1 MSHSTS
7 QALLPVARL
16 ACLACTALLASC
28 VSMAPPPPAASARD
42 ALGVVA
48 IAPAQ
53 FAPDSNFSTFAKGAG
68 AGAAKGAAITGGTMA
83 GSTAIAAASVPPMA
97 PVIVISGVLATAAVA
112 ATGAV
117 TGARVAVPAETARD
131 IDATITA
138 AVANLD
144 AQNALAQQLMTVLH
158 AEPWIRLAPRPVQGP
173 ARAAAAPDYAALR
186 AAGVDTVLEVA
197 ITEIGFESCG
207 PEFVRRL
214 SSACP
219 DDQSRRMVDLY
230 LSARARLVRVA
241 DGEELFLRRFR
252 YKSALREIPLWVA
265 RDGKL
270 LAEEFAHAYRELAE
284 RVRDEAFLRTPL
296 PLPAR
301 ESHGLLPGPD
311 NPNYGLCWLAPEYP
325 RAWPITI
332 PEVVSAPFKKPGDV
346 CPASGLHFASV
357 DSRRPTLRWSAFPR
371 AVDRDLLAHDV
382 LQRISK
388 VSYELK
394 IWRAEDC
401 ERGHPVYERSGL
413 ALPAHTLEQPL
424 EPGSRYF
431 WSVRA
436 RFLMDGKPNTTPW
449 SFFDATSC
457 FANDVTDWQ
466 YWRFVTP
473 P

>member
-1 MSHSTS
+1 M
-7 QALLPVARL
+7 ACAGWL
-16 ACLACTALLASC
+16 AACGT
-28 VSMAPPPPAASARD
+28 VAPPPPAAASRD
-42 ALGVVA
+42 ALGVLA
-48 IAPAQ
+48 IAPAR
-53 FAPDSNFSTFAKGAG
+53 FTPDANFSTFAKGAG
-68 AGAAKGAAITGGTMA
+68 AGATKGAAITGGTMA

-97 PVIVISGVLATAAVA
+97 PVIVISGALATAAVA

-117 TGARVAVPAETARD
+117 TGARAAVPAATARE

-138 AVANLD
+138 AVAKLD
-144 AQNALAQQLMTVLH
+144 AQNALAEQLMTALQ
-158 AEPWIRLAPRPVQGP
+158 AEPWLRLAPRPVQGP
-173 ARAAAAPDYAALR
+173 TRAATSPDYAALR

-219 DDQSRRMVDLY
+219 DDQGRRMVDLY

-241 DGEELFLRRFR
+241 DGEELFLRRLR

-265 RDGKL
+265 RDGQL

-284 RVRDEAFLRTPL
+284 RVRDEALLRTPL

-301 ESHGLLPGPD
+301 QSHALLPGPD
-311 NPNYGLCWLAPEYP
+311 HPNYGLCWLAPDYP
-325 RAWPITI
+325 RVLPITL
-332 PEVVSAPFKKPGDV
+332 PEVVSAPFTKPGDV
-346 CPASGLHFASV
+346 CPASGQHFASV
-357 DSRRPTLRWSAFPR
+357 DSRRPTLRWGAFPR
-371 AVDRDLLAHDV
+371 AVDRERLARDV
-382 LQRISK
+382 LQRISD

-394 IWRAEDC
+394 LWRAEDC
-401 ERGHPVYERSGL
+401 ERGHLVYERRGL

-424 EPGSRYF
+424 EPGGRYF

-436 RFLMDGKPNTTPW
+436 RFLVEGQPNATPW

-457 FANDVTDWQ
+457 SANDVTDWQ